1 MAEVRSTRSRL
12 HTLPQAWRFFH
23 SCILAAGRA
32 HVPRRP
38 AGCCSRPA
46 TSSSR
51 CARRSNSADHI
62 ACTRADSALIA
73 CARTGLRRPASG
85 RRCDRPPPHRP
96 RRSRCRRRRRC
107 RRSPPTPPPRRSRH
121 LRRLRD
127 RRHELHGHVVV
138 MRRRG
143 ARWMPVYGCGELHAC
158 ECVDEVHGG
167 CQSTRETGRRLP
179 PWRES
184 RGHGRLANIVEG
196 SR

>member
-1 MAEVRSTRSRL
+1 MTRQYASGAGALQERHSRRR
-12 HTLPQAWRFFH
+12 PGPRAAVAR
-23 SCILAAGRA
+23 LAA
-32 HVPRRP
+32 VCVRRLP
-38 AGCCSRPA
+38 PQG
-46 TSSSR
+46 
-51 CARRSNSADHI
+51 ARDGSNSADHI